1 MYKNGNITLVG
12 EIRGLKPQRRAD
24 DPGINELREGLVWV
38 NSTDKALRWYDG
50 TQIHTVAS
58 GGSLDDYL
66 SKEGGVLTGALTL
79 SGDAT
84 DDLHAVPKRQ
94 VETMLEAKQDNITG
108 AATSILSADLT
119 GDRVLLSNEA
129 GKVAVA
135 EVTATELSYLSG
147 VTENVQNQID
157 SKQADLGYTPVNKAG
172 DTVTGLVMF
181 TGQGGL
187 TGLPAPVNPTDPV
200 RLVDIDYL
208 KADLDFQADV
218 LAIQTDDTLIAP
230 GEEFEGPEHTLRYII
245 NNIASLDPSFG
256 TIEGLENGDIIQRV
270 GGEWTLAY
278 DVSEKG
284 PGVLVWSRADEKF
297 VKYDGTNWTEHG
309 GLSGVTATGGLSKDG
324 NVIRVNTGAGVTLLP
339 EGEVGLDLKANNG
352 LQLVDPSTGEAST
365 AANSVLA
372 LRFSESELTLG
383 LEGLTIAD
391 AGVAAVHLNA
401 DVAGNGL
408 QGGAGSALSIKAAD
422 TSLVVDGTGIKVGD
436 LSEVYLSLTAGGE
449 VSGDLAVKA
458 PVQEGHAANKG
469 YVDGEIQTVNQ
480 GLTAVNQ
487 RLVDSQFVF
496 DALDVVAQ
504 DAYSINHNLGNRAVS
519 VAVYDEDY
527 KMIVPDSVE
536 LVSENTVN
544 VTLAVAQRVYI
555 VIHGVKAI
563 ASQG

>member
-50 TQIHTVAS
+50 IQIHTVAS

-66 SKEGGVLTGALTL
+66 SKEGGTLTGALTL
-79 SGDAT
+79 SGDAI

-94 VETMLEAKQDNITG
+94 VETMLQAKQNNITG
-108 AATSILSADLT
+108 AATTILSSDLT
-119 GDRVLLSNEA
+119 ADRVLLSDET

-135 EVTATELSYLSG
+135 VVTATELGYLSG
-147 VTENVQNQID
+147 VTEGVQDQLN

-172 DTVTGLVMF
+172 DTVTGTISF
-181 TGQGGL
+181 TGAGGL

-218 LAIQTDDTLIAP
+218 LYVQTDGLLVAEESYALPDLQVRIVVTDIATLS
-230 GEEFEGPEHTLRYII
+230 ET
-245 NNIASLDPSFG
+245 FG
-256 TIEGLENGDIIQRV
+256 TIEGLGNGDIIVKNGAQW
-270 GGEWTLAY
+270 EIAY
-278 DVSEKG
+278 DVSVKG
-284 PGVLVWSRADEKF
+284 PGALVWARDLEKF
-297 VKYDGTNWTEHG
+297 IKFDGTQWTEHG
-309 GLSGVTATGGLSKDG
+309 GLSGVTATGGLSKEG

-383 LEGLTIAD
+383 LDGLTIAD
-391 AGVAAVHLNA
+391 AGVAAVHLNV

-422 TSLVVDGTGIKVGD
+422 TSLIVDATGIKVGD
-436 LSEVYLSLTAGGE
+436 LSEVYLSLADGGE
-449 VSGDLAVKA
+449 VTGDLTVKA

-496 DALDVVAQ
+496 DALDVTAQ

-527 KMIVPDSVE
+527 KMIVPDSVQ

-563 ASQG
+563 TGP